1 MKPFQDRNPL
11 TVGIISVTVLLLG
24 VLTAFQLDSITSL
37 FDARYRAAFSDASGL
52 RPNDEVRI
60 AGVKV
65 GKVTGIRLAGFRSDT
80 AEQHPYVRVEFRITR
95 DVRLGTQTRA
105 LIAIKTIVG
114 QKYLALEPAG
124 PGEMDSGDLIPR
136 SRTASP
142 FDVIDAFSGLAD
154 TVSKVDV
161 AQLAKAL
168 GVLSDTFQDTPPEV
182 RSSLAGLSRLSRTVA
197 SRDEQLRLLL
207 KRTRGVTGVLAERRE
222 EFRKLVAD
230 GNLLL
235 QEVSRRRDAIHNL
248 LVGTDD
254 LARALSGLVRD
265 NRDQIQPA
273 LRELRGVVDIL
284 RRNKTNLEL
293 TLKRFAPFIK
303 AFTNVVGNG
312 RWFDNYIEGLIQ
324 PYTPGSP
331 PIRVRGG
338 DRPDSLWRTGR

>member
-1 MKPFQDRNPL
+1 MKPFQDRNPVA
-11 TVGIISVTVLLLG
+11 VGAVSITVL
-24 VLTAFQLDSITSL
+24 VLAVLAAFQLDTLAGL
-37 FDARYRAAFSDASGL
+37 FDARYRAAFDDASGL

-65 GKVTGIRLAGFRSDT
+65 GKVTGIRLAGFRQD
-80 AEQHPYVRVEFRITR
+80 AGEQHPYVRVDFRITSE
-95 DVRLGTQTRA
+95 VRLGNRTSA
-105 LIAIKTIVG
+105 LIAIKTLVG

-124 PGEMDSGDLIPR
+124 PGRMAHGDLIPR

-161 AQLAKAL
+161 AQLAEAL
-168 GVLSDTFQDTPPEV
+168 GALSDTFQDTPPQV
-182 RSSLAGLSRLSRTVA
+182 RSSLDGLSRLSRTVA
-197 SRDEQLRLLL
+197 DRDEQLRLLL
-207 KRTRGVTGVLAERRE
+207 KRTQGVTRVLAERRE
-222 EFRKLVAD
+222 EFRALVAD

-235 QEVSRRRDAIHNL
+235 DEVSRRRDAIHNL

-254 LARALSGLVRD
+254 LARQLSGLARD
-265 NRDQIQPA
+265 NRRQLGPA
-273 LRELRGVVDIL
+273 LRELRGVVEIL
-284 RRNKTNLEL
+284 RRNKANLEL
-293 TLKRFAPFIK
+293 TLRRFAPFIK

-324 PYTPGSP
+324 PYQPGSP
-331 PIRVRGG
+331 PVRVKGG

>member
-1 MKPFQDRNPL
+1 MKPFRDRNPVV
-11 TVGIISVTVLLLG
+11 VGAISVTVL
-24 VLTAFQLDSITSL
+24 VLAVLAAFQLDTIAGM
-37 FDARYRAAFSDASGL
+37 FDARYRAAFDDASGL

-65 GKVTGIRLAGFRSDT
+65 GKVTRISLVGFRQD
-80 AEQHPYVRVEFRITR
+80 AGEQHPYVQVDFRITS
-95 DVRLGTQTRA
+95 DVRLGTGTRA

-124 PGEMDSGDLIPR
+124 PGRMDHGELIPR

-168 GVLSDTFQDTPPEV
+168 GVLSDTFEGTSPQV
-182 RSSLAGLSRLSRTVA
+182 RSSLDGLSRLSRTVA
-197 SRDEQLRLLL
+197 DRDEQLRLLL
-207 KRTRGVTGVLAERRE
+207 KRTRGVTRVLADRRE

-235 QEVSRRRDAIHNL
+235 DEVSRRRDAIHNL

-254 LARALSGLVRD
+254 LARELSGLARD
-265 NRDQIQPA
+265 NREQLRPA
-273 LRELRGVVDIL
+273 LRQLRGVVEIL
-284 RRNKTNLEL
+284 RRNEANLEK

-324 PYTPGSP
+324 PYAPGSP
-331 PIRVRGG
+331 PVRVKGG